1 MIFDI
6 SRVKVTSLAAAAL
19 ASISLVSA
27 NLNHEV
33 KADVKP
39 EADSAKAQSPEEA
52 ARANIASAKKDVE
65 TETGNVKKA
74 KGDLDKAQGD
84 AKAPK
89 RMTAAN
95 VAVTKQNGV
104 LDTANNAKKLQPK
117 Q

>member
-1 MIFDI
+1 M
-6 SRVKVTSLAAAAL
+6 
-19 ASISLVSA
+19 
-27 NLNHEV
+27 
-33 KADVKP
+33 
-39 EADSAKAQSPEEA
+39 
-52 ARANIASAKKDVE
+52 
-65 TETGNVKKA
+65 KKA

-95 VAVTKQNGV
+95 VAVTKKNGV

>member
-6 SRVKVTSLAAAAL
+6 ERVKVTSLAAAAL

-39 EADSAKAQSPEEA
+39 EA

-84 AKAPK
+84 AKALK
-89 RMTAAN
+89 E
-95 VAVTKQNGV
+95 
-104 LDTANNAKKLQPK
+104 
-117 Q
+117 